1 MKYTRF
7 LILLSMFHAVSINA
21 EEATDAYYDKE
32 EMEASRQLLKQHH
45 GGSKTLFIIADR
57 LEYKSNEGDAL
68 IVWDGQGWFGT
79 DLNKFW
85 VKTEGE
91 YDTDNNIFEEA
102 EIQALYSRAIS
113 SFWDVQAGIRY
124 DIKPNP
130 TRSFAVFGIQGL
142 APYWFEIDAA
152 GFISDEGNFSARLEA
167 EYELL
172 ITQRLILQPRLE
184 FNLATQDDT
193 EIRVG
198 SGLNTI
204 EAGLRIRYEFKR
216 EFAPYV
222 GMSWSK
228 AFSDTADLIEA
239 NGDKT
244 EQLSFVAGIRLWF

>member
-1 MKYTRF
+1 
-7 LILLSMFHAVSINA
+7 MFHAVSINA

-32 EMEASRQLLKQHH
+32 EMEASRQLLKRHH

-57 LEYKSNEGDAL
+57 LEYKSNEGNAL
-68 IVWDGQGWFGT
+68 IVWDGQGWFGS

-130 TRSFAVFGIQGL
+130 SRSFAVFGFQGI
-142 APYWFEIDAA
+142 APYWFEITATS
-152 GFISDEGNFSARLEA
+152 FISDEGNISLRLET

-172 ITQRLILQPRLE
+172 ITQRLILQPRIE
-184 FNLATQDDT
+184 FNLAFDDDT
-193 EIRVG
+193 EIEIG

-204 EAGLRIRYEFKR
+204 ETGLRLRYEFKR
-216 EFAPYV
+216 EFAPYI
-222 GMSWSK
+222 GLSWNK
-228 AFSDTADLIEA
+228 AFSDTANFREE
-239 NGDKT
+239 NGNDT
-244 EQLSFVAGIRLWF
+244 ESLSFVAGIRFWY